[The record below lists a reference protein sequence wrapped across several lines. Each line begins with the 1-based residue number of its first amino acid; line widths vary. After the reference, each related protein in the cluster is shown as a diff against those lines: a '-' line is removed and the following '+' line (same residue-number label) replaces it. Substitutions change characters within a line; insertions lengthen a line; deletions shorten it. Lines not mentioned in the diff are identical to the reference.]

1 MSATNRGSKR
11 RESDFYET
19 PHDVIHDFL
28 ENHFSGRYRV
38 ILEPC
43 CGSGNMVR
51 VLREHFPES
60 TIIAQDI
67 LPVTPIRQAN
77 VTHGEIDFL
86 AEPALGTPV
95 DLIFT
100 NPPYSIAEKIIRQA
114 LNTYPEA
121 TVVMLLRLDFLGSQD
136 RYPFWSEHPANCIYH
151 LACRPSFTGDGN
163 TDSNNYGWFVWY
175 PGRTDQRI
183 IPVWGRATF

>member
-19 PHDVIHDFL
+19 PHDVVHDFL
-28 ENHFSGRYRV
+28 EDHFKGKYKV

-51 VLREHFPES
+51 VLREHFPDA

-67 LPVTPIRQAN
+67 LPVESIKQAN

-86 AEPALGTPV
+86 AEPALDTPV

-100 NPPYSIAEKIIRQA
+100 NPPYSIAEKIIRKA
-114 LNTYPEA
+114 LMTYPDA

-136 RYPFWSEHPANCIYH
+136 RYPFWREHPVNQIYS
-151 LACRPSFTGDGN
+151 LACRPSFTGDGG